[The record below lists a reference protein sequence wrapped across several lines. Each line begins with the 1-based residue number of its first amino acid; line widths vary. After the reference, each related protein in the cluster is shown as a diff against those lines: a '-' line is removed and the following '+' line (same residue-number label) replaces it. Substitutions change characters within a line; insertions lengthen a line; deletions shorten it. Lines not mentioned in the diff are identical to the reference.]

1 MNKIKT
7 IIIFSLVIGL
17 CFLASIAGNNQT
29 VQAEEKKVVL
39 SFWCFW
45 DEPRRFI
52 ERFEDQNPH
61 IKIEMTIVPCEEYLN
76 KLKPILRSGRNAPDI
91 FMGEYA
97 HVKEIVESGYWDDL
111 SQAPYH
117 ADVSD
122 MLPYVAKVGT
132 DSKGK
137 LRGLSWQAAVGGF
150 IFRRSVAKQYLGTD
164 DPKKVGRM
172 LSTPEK
178 FLDTAR
184 LINKKSSGAVKLIAG
199 YGDYMH
205 YPVAARTKQFV
216 DKKNKLNIE
225 QSLLD
230 YFETAK
236 FMVDEELTAECGTW
250 SPPWFENMN
259 SDEPYF
265 MGYILPTWGLQY
277 VIKPNA
283 HDTIGD
289 WGICRGPASYFW
301 GGTWLGIYSGSRN
314 KKAAWEFLKYM
325 TLNHE
330 TLEWWAK
337 ETGEFIAN
345 KKVINRIKK
354 DFNDE
359 LLGGQNF
366 YEFFAEEA
374 LKINASVMTKHD
386 LEIHNFMMSEVSAY
400 AEGSKTRPQAVDDWK
415 ENVEDYL
422 DSYAEWNNSA
432 AGTGDEAYEDDSG
445 EQVVLSVWS
454 FSDEIEKMIDR
465 FEAKHPDITIELQII
480 PYMEYVDKIIPVLKA
495 GTHVPDVFMAE
506 SGHIGKFID
515 SNFWEDLSAAPYK
528 ADVSDMFPFMVQ
540 AGKDSAGKLRALS
553 WQAYV
558 GGFYYRRS
566 IAKQYLC
573 TDDPAKIG
581 EMLSTEEKF
590 IATGLRLHEKSNGKI
605 KLIAGW
611 QDYMQYALAARKKP
625 FVTKDGRFVLDDAVV
640 RLFAVAKVLR
650 EQGLTADYNMWSPEW
665 FEAMQEDSEIFGYSF
680 PLWGLQYVLKPNA
693 SDSSGD
699 WAVCKGPFPY
709 FWGGSWA
716 GINSDSR
723 NKDAAWKFI
732 KFITLNRETLEWW
745 VGETEEFVNSKA
757 VVNKLKNKMES
768 EYLEGQEYFHY
779 FAAEAPKVDG
789 TLLTEYDYEISNLLT
804 NAINDYLDGSLTQ
817 KEAIKQFVQEVKDTF
832 PELIME

>member
-1 MNKIKT
+1 MNNMRR

-45 DEPRRFI
+45 DEPERFI
-52 ERFEDQNPH
+52 DRFEDRHPN

-76 KLKPILRSGRNAPDI
+76 ELKPILRSGRNAPDI

-117 ADVSD
+117 ADVSE

-150 IFRRSVAKQYLGTD
+150 IYRRSVAKQYLGTD
-164 DPKKVGRM
+164 DPKKVGLM

-205 YPVAARTKQFV
+205 YPVAARKKQFV
-216 DKKNKLNIE
+216 DKKNKLIIE

-314 KKAAWEFLKYM
+314 KK
-325 TLNHE
+325 
-330 TLEWWAK
+330 
-337 ETGEFIAN
+337 
-345 KKVINRIKK
+345 
-354 DFNDE
+354 
-359 LLGGQNF
+359 
-366 YEFFAEEA
+366 
-374 LKINASVMTKHD
+374 
-386 LEIHNFMMSEVSAY
+386 
-400 AEGSKTRPQAVDDWK
+400 
-415 ENVEDYL
+415 
-422 DSYAEWNNSA
+422 AEWNNSA

-566 IAKQYLC
+566 IAKQYLG

-757 VVNKLKNKMES
+757 VVNKLKNKTES

-804 NAINDYLDGSLTQ
+804 NVINDYLDGSLTQ